1 MHTLL
6 KAFSDGAIFGDQVGD
21 APRIVALHGWARDHS
36 DFAETLDGLDH
47 VAIDLPGFGRSPAP
61 PAPWGAADYAEA
73 IAAAIGHLRAPLLVV
88 GHSFGGRVAVHL
100 AAEHPKM
107 ISALVLTGVPLLHRA
122 GRRSTPP
129 WRFRTARRLHAW
141 HLIGDARMETLRN
154 RYGSADYRAT
164 SGVMREVFVKVV
176 NESYEEQIEATRCPV
191 ELVWGDSDDQV
202 PPEVAT
208 RAEALFADARLTL
221 SGGVGHLLP
230 IEAPAVLRAAIERQR
245 KVGV

>member
-1 MHTLL
+1 
-6 KAFSDGAIFGDQVGD
+6 
-21 APRIVALHGWARDHS
+21 
-36 DFAETLDGLDH
+36 
-47 VAIDLPGFGRSPAP
+47 
-61 PAPWGAADYAEA
+61 
-73 IAAAIGHLRAPLLVV
+73 
-88 GHSFGGRVAVHL
+88 
-100 AAEHPKM
+100 
-107 ISALVLTGVPLLHRA
+107 
-122 GRRSTPP
+122 
-129 WRFRTARRLHAW
+129 
-141 HLIGDARMETLRN
+141 METLRN